1 MKTQSTS
8 TRKQVMKTLSFF
20 TLCMIFCLNANT
32 LYAQD
37 SDRIV
42 TGVVTSLDGPVLG
55 ASIVKKGTAIGVV
68 SNDQGEF
75 RFPEELTAND
85 VLVISYLGYKTNEVV
100 INENTT
106 FIKPFLE
113 DISIVIVAALR
124 TDEVVT
130 TVINEQ

>member
-8 TRKQVMKTLSFF
+8 TRKRVMKALGFF
-20 TLCMIFCLNANT
+20 TLCMIFCLSANT

-37 SDRIV
+37 SDRTV

-55 ASIVKKGTAIGVV
+55 ASIVLKGTAIGAV

-75 RFPEELTAND
+75 RFPEKLAAND
-85 VLVISYLGYKTNEVV
+85 VLVISYLGYETNEVI

-124 TDEVVT
+124 TNETAAAVIDE
-130 TVINEQ
+130 Q

>member
-8 TRKQVMKTLSFF
+8 TRKQVLRTLGFF
-20 TLCMIFCLNANT
+20 TLCMILCLSANT

-37 SDRIV
+37 SDRTV

-55 ASIVKKGTAIGVV
+55 ASIVLKGTAIGVE

-75 RFPEELTAND
+75 RFPEKLAAND
-85 VLVISYLGYKTNEVV
+85 VLVISYLGYKTNEVT

-124 TDEVVT
+124 TDDAVAAD
-130 TVINEQ
+130 IDEQ